1 MEKILSTAW
10 IVPGKTE
17 RLRQWYQEMNGRKHD
32 SLETLENEGVHREA
46 AFILSTEHG
55 DLLCVYI
62 EVENMEAANE
72 AFYSS
77 PFEVDHQHAAV
88 MDECT
93 VQGAAGRIYADL
105 LFELE
110 NPRGGLRRSETEEG

>member
-1 MEKILSTAW
+1 MDKILSTAW

-17 RLRQWYQEMNGRKHD
+17 RLREWYREMNGRKPD
-32 SLETLENEGVHREA
+32 SLETLENEGVHRES
-46 AFILSTEHG
+46 AFILPTEHG

-62 EVENMEAANE
+62 EVEDMEKANE

-77 PFEVDHQHAAV
+77 PFQVDHQHAAV

-93 VQGAAGRIYADL
+93 VGGAVGRVYADL
-105 LFELE
+105 QFELE
-110 NPRGGLRRSETEEG
+110 NPGGRAARE